1 MDSDNFPCTL
11 IVNYSEEISFHGA
24 KKILEKVLH
33 TFLSLKVYKLNLVA
47 MLHFVQTPYAFLI
60 IDNF

>member
-1 MDSDNFPCTL
+1 MENDNSPCTL